1 MKNIL
6 RLGAKKYSIDSPVKS
21 PVTRST
27 WCGGSTDEECDWLI
41 RTTTPSRRPV
51 SRDGRPLP
59 PGPDVIGCRLAMRA
73 AHSISSN
80 TQPTW
85 QRVTWT
91 ALSQRARP
99 WPENARITTDWRL
112 EAMPDGGFPVAAG
125 WGRGG
130 CKEPLRRA
138 PWGPT
143 GQTATHL

>member
-6 RLGAKKYSIDSPVKS
+6 RLGGKKYSISSPVKS
-21 PVTRST
+21 PWTRRT

-41 RTTTPSRRPV
+41 RTATPSRRPV
-51 SRDGRPLP
+51 SRDGRPPPAGAGPYWLP
-59 PGPDVIGCRLAMRA
+59 PGLRA

-85 QRVTWT
+85 QRVTWM

-112 EAMPDGGFPVAAG
+112 EAMPDGGFHWRWPRDGPRFRCARSRTEGTPVAV
-125 WGRGG
+125 
-130 CKEPLRRA
+130 
-138 PWGPT
+138 
-143 GQTATHL
+143 